1 MRKRPHAVFHR
12 CCEPD
17 ALVVVALRGAS
28 VGLVWSS
35 EANNVNDAKQQGAS
49 ILVTGA
55 TGIFGSRVVAEALA
69 RGYRPIVLTRDE
81 TPREARSRL
90 RAVLAVSGS
99 DYDLYETTIIAGD
112 VSRPGLGMSSRAADF
127 VRSRVSAVIH
137 CAACTSFRPRDDAR
151 VWSTNVKG
159 VENLI
164 RYLGGANIP
173 LYHVSTAYVA
183 GGREDTVYEYELN
196 GRYGFTNTYE
206 CSKWQ
211 AERKVRSAFSTG
223 ALSGAIFRPGILVGS
238 GMDGSIADFQNVYRF
253 LRLID
258 IASSHGANGP
268 DTIRIEAR
276 PWTPSN
282 LVPVDWAARALWQII
297 ETDGPCRRTYHLTNP
312 QGNILEE
319 LRSWA
324 NGKLAQSGMQLKF
337 VDELDGRLS
346 SLEGLVVKALRHYLD
361 YTKRQPSFDAS
372 NTLRVTRGVL
382 PFPTIDASF
391 YDRLW
396 DYARQRQW
404 KGASGEYSERPQQ
417 PATTTGAPILAE
429 RELV

>member
-1 MRKRPHAVFHR
+1 MQRKAQRN
-12 CCEPD
+12 E
-17 ALVVVALRGAS
+17 
-28 VGLVWSS
+28 
-35 EANNVNDAKQQGAS
+35 S
-49 ILVTGA
+49 ILITGA
-55 TGIFGSRVVAEALA
+55 TGILGSKVLSEALG
-69 RGYRPIVLTRDE
+69 RGYRPIVLMRDKTSE
-81 TPREARSRL
+81 SARKRL
-90 RAVLAVSGS
+90 RDVLAVSGS
-99 DYDLYETTIIAGD
+99 ERDLYEVVVIHGD
-112 VSRPGLGMSSRAADF
+112 VTRPGLGLSSRAADF
-127 VRSRVSAVIH
+127 VRSGVSAVIH

-164 RYLGGANIP
+164 RYLAGANIP

-211 AERKVRSAFSTG
+211 AERKVRSAFSKG

-238 GMDGSIADFQNVYRF
+238 STDGSITEFQNVYRF

-258 IASSHGANGP
+258 LASSQGANGA
-268 DTIRIEAR
+268 DVIRIEAR
-276 PWTPSN
+276 PWIPSN
-282 LVPVDWAARALWQII
+282 LVPVDWAAKALWQII

-319 LRSWA
+319 LRNWA

-337 VDELDGRLS
+337 VEELDGRLS
-346 SLEGLVVKALRHYLD
+346 SMEGFVVKALRHYLD
-361 YTKRQPSFDAS
+361 YTKGQPSFDAS
-372 NTLRVTRGVL
+372 NTLRVTRDVL
-382 PFPTIDASF
+382 PFPMINASF
-391 YDRLW
+391 YDKLW

-404 KGASGEYSERPQQ
+404 KGANDRFREENNDRGAARKLPQKFNTSSVESYAGELGTIS
-417 PATTTGAPILAE
+417 
-429 RELV
+429 